1 MPPPPP
7 SHGGQAPSTWQKF
20 IMGALMGS
28 GVGLTVGF
36 IFGSYSIMRQGA
48 GPRGFVATLSQYML
62 SSAATL
68 GFFLAIGSVIRSDSG
83 ELQYHPSL
91 YKSSGSRMVAPIA
104 NNPVLLATRAEALQ
118 RMKARWDEEKKK
130 ESGSG
135 F

>member
-1 MPPPPP
+1 M
-7 SHGGQAPSTWQKF
+7 
-20 IMGALMGS
+20 MGT

-48 GPRGFVATLSQYML
+48 GPRGFVGTLSQYML

-83 ELQYHPSL
+83 QIQYHPSL
-91 YKSSGSRMVAPIA
+91 MQQSQKMALAS
-104 NNPVLLATRAEALQ
+104 PVLRQEVYRASRAEAFQ
-118 RMKARWDEEKKK
+118 RMKRRWDAEKQREA
-130 ESGSG
+130 ESPR